1 MARREAVMGSEPE
14 LEARVRRIIDGNRY
28 MTIATID
35 DDGRPWAT
43 PVYFSPGGYQDM
55 YWISSPETKHS
66 RNIAIRPDVS
76 IVVFD
81 SRVAIGDA
89 KACYMQARAEEVAE
103 PTDEQCAI
111 AFRPRFEGVKRF
123 GPDELRDP
131 AKLRLYRA
139 NVSRHWVLIRA
150 DDPVWGR
157 GTDSRIAVTL
167 S

>member
-1 MARREAVMGSEPE
+1 VSDPEAE
-14 LEARVRRIIDGNRY
+14 LEAMVKRIIDGNRY

-43 PVYFSPGGYQDM
+43 PVYFSPGGYREM

-66 RNIAIRPDVS
+66 RNIATRPDVS

-81 SRVAIGDA
+81 SSVAIGGA
-89 KACYMQARAEEVAE
+89 EACYMQARAEEVAE
-103 PTDEQCAI
+103 PTEDQCAI
-111 AFRPRFEGVKRF
+111 AFRPRFEGVKSF
-123 GPDELRDP
+123 GPNDLRAS

-139 NVSRHWVLIRA
+139 SVSRFWVLIRA

-157 GTDSRIAVTL
+157 GTDSRVAVTL
-167 S
+167 RD